1 MKDCHAEAPD
11 SSAGRAFIHVPRKS
25 PYWRASGLIVAVAAL
40 VDTSFSIY
48 IPDEE

>member
-1 MKDCHAEAPD
+1 MKECVAAAPG
-11 SSAGRAFIHVPRKS
+11 SSAGRACIHVPRKS
-25 PYWRASGLIVAVAAL
+25 PYCSASGLIVAFAAL